1 MYKSFQILKAVYKET
16 IMKEAIKQHPYIHKE
31 DSIMKINF
39 LKRCAATL
47 MAVSVLSTGL
57 TVSAAE
63 NTAVPQN
70 APAPTVSDASG
81 TDLPYDQYLS
91 ALLDV
96 CFRND
101 ARAFVA
107 LGLGSEEDA
116 AEIYNSILDAEMSS
130 LDLDSILGTECP
142 ESLKNDFRTAM
153 AQLLANA
160 RFAVAGCDLQ
170 ADGSYKI
177 TIVYEKMIFF
187 EPLMNLY
194 TAILT
199 DLATT
204 WLSDPAAA
212 PSEEDMMVQIFA
224 ALCSSMNVCLENAT
238 YAAPAL
244 TTVSFTPVSGIY
256 LPDIGDIATLEKKLF
271 DTDYIDS

>member
-1 MYKSFQILKAVYKET
+1 
-16 IMKEAIKQHPYIHKE
+16 
-31 DSIMKINF
+31 MKINF

-142 ESLKNDFRTAM
+142 ESLKNDFRTVHGDPHGSRHDM
-153 AQLLANA
+153 AL
-160 RFAVAGCDLQ
+160 RSGCCSQ
-170 ADGSYKI
+170 RGGYDG
-177 TIVYEKMIFF
+177 
-187 EPLMNLY
+187 
-194 TAILT
+194 
-199 DLATT
+199 
-204 WLSDPAAA
+204 
-212 PSEEDMMVQIFA
+212 
-224 ALCSSMNVCLENAT
+224 
-238 YAAPAL
+238 
-244 TTVSFTPVSGIY
+244 
-256 LPDIGDIATLEKKLF
+256 PDICRTLQQYERLSRECHLRCARTHDSILHPGQRHLSPGHRGYRHSRKKAV
-271 DTDYIDS
+271 

>member
-1 MYKSFQILKAVYKET
+1 
-16 IMKEAIKQHPYIHKE
+16 MKT
-31 DSIMKINF
+31 NF

-47 MAVSVLSTGL
+47 MTAFVLSSHL
-57 TVSAAE
+57 TVCAAE
-63 NTAVPQN
+63 NTTVPQN
-70 APAPTVSDASG
+70 APAPTVYDASG
-81 TDLPYDQYLS
+81 PDLPYDQYLS

-107 LGLGSEEDA
+107 LGLGSEKDA
-116 AEIYNSILDAEMSS
+116 AAIYNSILDSEMDS
-130 LDLDSILGTECP
+130 LDLTILGTKCP
-142 ESLKNDFRTAM
+142 NSLKNDFRTAI
-153 AQLLANA
+153 AQVLANA

-170 ADGSYKI
+170 ADGTYKI

-224 ALCSSMNVCLENAT
+224 ALCSSMNVCLENAA

-244 TTVSFTPVSGIY
+244 TTVSFDPVSGIY
-256 LPDIGDIATLEKKLF
+256 LPDTGDIAILENMLF
-271 DTDYIDS
+271 DTDYIDN

>member
-1 MYKSFQILKAVYKET
+1 MYKSFQILKTVYKET

-116 AEIYNSILDAEMSS
+116 AEIYNSILDSEMSS

-204 WLSDPAAA
+204 WLSDPTAA

>member
-1 MYKSFQILKAVYKET
+1 
-16 IMKEAIKQHPYIHKE
+16 MKEAIKKHPYIHKE

-63 NTAVPQN
+63 NTSVPPN
-70 APAPTVSDASG
+70 APAPTVSDAAG
-81 TDLPYDQYLS
+81 PDLPYDQYLG

-107 LGLGSEEDA
+107 LGLGSEKDA
-116 AEIYNSILDAEMSS
+116 AEIYNSILDTEMIS

-142 ESLKNDFRTAM
+142 ESLKNDFRNAM
-153 AQLLANA
+153 AQVLANA

-170 ADGSYKI
+170 ADGTYKI
-177 TIVYEKMIFF
+177 TIVYEKMFFF

-194 TAILT
+194 TVILT

-212 PSEEDMMVQIFA
+212 PSEEDMMIQILA

-244 TTVSFTPVSGIY
+244 ATVSVEPVNGVY
-256 LPDIGDIATLEKKLF
+256 LPNTEDIAGLEKLLF
-271 DTDYIDS
+271 DTDYINN

>member
-1 MYKSFQILKAVYKET
+1 MYKSFQILKTVYKET

-107 LGLGSEEDA
+107 MGLGSEEDA
-116 AEIYNSILDAEMSS
+116 AEIY
-130 LDLDSILGTECP
+130 DSILGTECP